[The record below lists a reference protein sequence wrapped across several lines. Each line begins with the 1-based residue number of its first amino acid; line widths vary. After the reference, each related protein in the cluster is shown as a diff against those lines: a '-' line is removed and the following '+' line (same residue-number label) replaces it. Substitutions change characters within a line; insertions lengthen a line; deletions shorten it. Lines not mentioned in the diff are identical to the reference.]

1 MKIREATAK
10 DFDDVIYIWSEHLLN
25 NCQFFTTNEI
35 NNQGKLVV
43 EKYLNNPAFKSFV
56 LTVEDQ
62 VIGFSCI
69 KDNEILFSTVEQRF
83 LGKGFRSFML
93 KYLLENY
100 AVDTTY
106 VYSANIQTLAFYT
119 SIGFIIE
126 DKIDDIIF
134 SSQYHINKLKLSATP
149 QEIIEKIAAKNKDF
163 FK

>member
-10 DFDDVIYIWSEHLLN
+10 DFDDVVYIWSEHLLN

-100 AVDTTY
+100 AVDTAY
-106 VYSANIQTLAFYT
+106 VYSVNIQTLAFYT

>member
-10 DFDDVIYIWSEHLLN
+10 DFDDVVYIWSEHLLN

-56 LTVEDQ
+56 LTVEDR

-100 AVDTTY
+100 AVDTAY

-149 QEIIEKIAAKNKDF
+149 QETIEKIAAKNKDF
-163 FK
+163 F

>member
-10 DFDDVIYIWSEHLLN
+10 DFDDVVYIWSEHLLN

-69 KDNEILFSTVEQRF
+69 KDNEILF
-83 LGKGFRSFML
+83 
-93 KYLLENY
+93 
-100 AVDTTY
+100 
-106 VYSANIQTLAFYT
+106 
-119 SIGFIIE
+119 
-126 DKIDDIIF
+126 
-134 SSQYHINKLKLSATP
+134 
-149 QEIIEKIAAKNKDF
+149 
-163 FK
+163 

>member
-1 MKIREATAK
+1 MEIREATAK
-10 DFDDVIYIWSEHLLN
+10 DFEDIVYIWSEYLLN

-43 EKYLNNPAFKSFV
+43 DKYLNDPAFKSFV
-56 LTVEDQ
+56 LTVEGQ

-69 KDNEILFSTVEQRF
+69 KDNEILFSTVESRF
-83 LGKGFRSFML
+83 LGKGLRSFML

-100 AVDTTY
+100 SVDTAY

-126 DKIDDIIF
+126 DRIEDIIF
-134 SSQYHINKLKLSATP
+134 SSQYHINKLKLSGIP
-149 QEIIEKIAAKNKDF
+149 QEIAQKIAAKNKNF
-163 FK
+163 S